1 MREGAGAVPRMSRPR
16 GPVGAAADGEI
27 VAEAELGG
35 RIVAVLLGESEG
47 AHADAASDIRLV
59 VEGCRLQQRSAC
71 AGLP

>member
-1 MREGAGAVPRMSRPR
+1 MREDARAVARMGRPR
-16 GPVGAAADGEI
+16 GPVGAAADGQI

-35 RIVAVLLGESEG
+35 RVVTVLLGEGEG